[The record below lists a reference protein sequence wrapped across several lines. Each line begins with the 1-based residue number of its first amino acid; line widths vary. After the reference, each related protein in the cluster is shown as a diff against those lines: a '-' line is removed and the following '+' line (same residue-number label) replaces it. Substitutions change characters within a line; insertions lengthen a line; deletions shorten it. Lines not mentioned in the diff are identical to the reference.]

1 MRRITPVS
9 LDRLLAQDREVQ
21 ATTPCLGV
29 AAPSVHRPRLTM
41 TGLQGGQ
48 AQHIAD
54 RAQIPLAPPYTQA
67 PVTPLYRTLPV
78 RHPGPRST
86 PSKPVNG
93 TTRPYRAVTYSFY
106 VLLVKNVYQS

>member
-1 MRRITPVS
+1 MRCGLSARTDVPVITTAPARDEHDFDASHYPVS

-67 PVTPLYRTLPV
+67 PVTAPLP
-78 RHPGPRST
+78 HP
-86 PSKPVNG
+86 PSAAS
-93 TTRPYRAVTYSFY
+93 RATFHP
-106 VLLVKNVYQS
+106 